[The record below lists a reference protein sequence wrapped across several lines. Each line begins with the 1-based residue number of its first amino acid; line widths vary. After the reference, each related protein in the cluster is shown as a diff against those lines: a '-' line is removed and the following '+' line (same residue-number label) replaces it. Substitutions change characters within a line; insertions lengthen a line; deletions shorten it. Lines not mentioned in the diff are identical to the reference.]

1 MSDNKKIKWV
11 DVQKENDHFFIRAE
25 VGYLNEVIKIRF
37 GIDKKTADGIRSVL
51 REKPFKEKYG
61 NEYSYWHSGY
71 MTDKPANNYGHY
83 IEIRLGKMR
92 HKTKIQ
98 CSRSFCENLKW
109 LSEIKSVSD
118 LNGLLVNE

>member
-1 MSDNKKIKWV
+1 MSENKKTKWV

-25 VGYLNEVIKIRF
+25 VGYLNKVIKIRF
-37 GIDKKTADGIRSVL
+37 GIDKKTAVGIRTVL

-71 MTDKPANNYGHY
+71 MTDKSANDYGHY

-92 HKTKIQ
+92 RKTK
-98 CSRSFCENLKW
+98 KTTG
-109 LSEIKSVSD
+109 SD
-118 LNGLLVNE
+118 LKKTTAKQRGQTYTFDKM